1 MKFLKRILVT
11 TLLLVGAMT
20 SVAQVVVNEVVVKG
34 FNYLSIL
41 KELNSKCPKFPVS
54 QKFTHNYLYD
64 VICEKAV
71 EYNDTCVMLNFDKGS
86 LFTSRGIK
94 MSDVFDACY
103 ISRFIPVSSGRSM
116 NITIDGADTI
126 AKTFMPNVENRQ
138 ELEYN
143 TTSHPCFEL
152 LRVLQLYS
160 PPYAKLK
167 EFDFGIEDINGDTI
181 IVNYSY
187 KGKKLIECRGRLF
200 LSAKQRMI
208 IKNEIDS
215 FDFYSVYGQNPRLPQ
230 KYDCFDL
237 KVTVKYGLDSE
248 GLLCISYINSE
259 KTWNRLPDK
268 SFIYRNHPPLRQQLR
283 GKTLTEYEVLQLACP
298 KIINVEESNEL
309 PEYILKTLISVPDWI
324 VAPYNPTDNMNLEL
338 ATNKRIF
345 FMERY
350 MPLKQQYV
358 ANSNKI
364 IETPTLLHLTPSEI
378 EHFNNALKLVKEVFG
393 IE

>member
-1 MKFLKRILVT
+1 MNVLRQMFLVA
-11 TLLLVGAMT
+11 LLVIGGLKLN
-20 SVAQVVVNEVVVKG
+20 AQIVVDEVVVKG
-34 FNYLSIL
+34 FNYLSVL

-54 QKFTHNYLYD
+54 QNFTYNYRYD
-64 VICEKAV
+64 VVYEKAV

-86 LFTSRGIK
+86 LFTLRSIK
-94 MSDVFDACY
+94 MSDVFDVSY

-116 NITIDGADTI
+116 NITIDGTDTI
-126 AKTFMPNVENRQ
+126 AKTFMPYVENRP

-167 EFDFGIEDINGDTI
+167 EFDFGIEDINGDTV

-237 KVTVKYGLDSE
+237 KVMVKYGLDSD
-248 GLLCISYINSE
+248 GLLYISYINSE
-259 KTWNRLPDK
+259 KTWNRMPDK
-268 SFIYRNHPPLRQQLR
+268 SHIYRGTPPLRQQLR
-283 GKTLTEYEVLQLACP
+283 GKTLIEYEVLQLACP
-298 KIINVEESNEL
+298 EIINVGESSEL
-309 PEYILKTLISVPDWI
+309 PEYILKTLISVPDWMI
-324 VAPYNPTDNMNLEL
+324 APYNPNDKMNLEL
-338 ATNKRIF
+338 ATNKRIA

-350 MPLKQQYV
+350 MPLKQQYE
-358 ANSNKI
+358 ANSNRI
-364 IETPTLLHLTPSEI
+364 VETPALQTLTNSYI
-378 EHFNNALKLVKEVFG
+378 EHSNNALKLVKEVFG